1 MNRLIVIGFR
11 SDKKAYL
18 NVPREEA
25 IRRYLLEHPED
36 ETDVR
41 SGLIVD
47 VIDFEDEFY
56 VYDAWGA

>member
-1 MNRLIVIGFR
+1 MNRLIVIGFK
-11 SDKKAYL
+11 SDK
-18 NVPREEA
+18 
-25 IRRYLLEHPED
+25 
-36 ETDVR
+36 TDVR